1 MKRSTLFLGT
11 FTSLIVV
18 LLSLAAPSVQAQRP
32 VTLSTYAAK
41 FVCGKGDPKIISE
54 GQYFTNINVHNPSPF
69 NRAVYIKRFAIAL
82 PDEKPGKISN
92 FFGAFLGPDE
102 AMTIDCENIY
112 KHTQVPSGQFLE
124 GFVLIYALTELDVVS
139 VYTAG
144 HSEVETVH
152 TERVPVRRLVVPT
165 NNAMAQRLTRQKNL
179 Q

>member
-1 MKRSTLFLGT
+1 MKKTNLISIT
-11 FTSLIVV
+11 FTSLI
-18 LLSLAAPSVQAQRP
+18 LISLSVAVTSVQAQTQ

-41 FVCGKGDPKIISE
+41 FVCGKGEPRIVSE

-92 FFGAFLGPDE
+92 FVGGILGPDE

-112 KHTQVPSGQFLE
+112 RHTQVPPGQFLE
-124 GFVLIYALTELDVVS
+124 GFALIYALTELDVVS

-144 HSEVETVH
+144 HTEVETVH
-152 TERVPVRRLVVPT
+152 SERVPVRRLVLART
-165 NNAMAQRLTRQKNL
+165 NAMARRLIQDQNRQ
-179 Q
+179 

>member
-1 MKRSTLFLGT
+1 MKKTNLISIT
-11 FTSLIVV
+11 FTSLI
-18 LLSLAAPSVQAQRP
+18 LISLSVAVTSVQAQTQ

-41 FVCGKGDPKIISE
+41 FVCGKGEPRIVSE

-92 FFGAFLGPDE
+92 FVGGILGPDE

-112 KHTQVPSGQFLE
+112 RHTQVPPGQFLE
-124 GFVLIYALTELDVVS
+124 GFALIYALTELDVVS

-144 HSEVETVH
+144 HTEVETVH
-152 TERVPVRRLVVPT
+152 SERVPVRRLVLART
-165 NNAMAQRLTRQKNL
+165 NAMARRLIQEQNRQ
-179 Q
+179 

>member
-11 FTSLIVV
+11 FTSLI
-18 LLSLAAPSVQAQRP
+18 LISLSLAPSVQAQRQ
-32 VTLSTYAAK
+32 VTLTTYAAK
-41 FVCGKGDPKIISE
+41 FVCGKGDPKIVSE

-92 FFGAFLGPDE
+92 FFGAFLRPDE

-124 GFVLIYALTELDVVS
+124 GFALIYALTELDVVS

-144 HSEVETVH
+144 HGEVETVH
-152 TERVPVRRLVVPT
+152 SERVPVRRLVLGRT
-165 NNAMAQRLTRQKNL
+165 NAMAQRLLRQENL

>member
-1 MKRSTLFLGT
+1 MKRSTLISVT
-11 FTSLIVV
+11 FTSLILVS
-18 LLSLAAPSVQAQRP
+18 LNLAASPVQAQRP

-41 FVCGKGDPKIISE
+41 FVCGRGDTKLVSE

-124 GFVLIYALTELDVVS
+124 GFALIYALSELDVVS

-144 HSEVETVH
+144 HSAVETVH
-152 TERVPVRRLVVPT
+152 TERVPVRRLVVSP
-165 NNAMAQRLTRQKNL
+165 NNAMAQRLERQKSL

>member
-1 MKRSTLFLGT
+1 MKRFTLSSVT
-11 FTSLIVV
+11 FVSLIFVW
-18 LLSLAAPSVQAQRP
+18 LSAAAPAVQAQRQF
-32 VTLSTYAAK
+32 TLSTYAVK
-41 FVCGKGDPKIISE
+41 FVCGKADQRIASA
-54 GQYFTNINVHNPSPF
+54 GQYFTMINVHNPSPF

-82 PDEKPGKISN
+82 PEERPGKIS
-92 FFGAFLGPDE
+92 AFAGGILGPDE

-124 GFVLIYALTELDVVS
+124 GFALIYALTELDVVS

-152 TERVPVRRLVVPT
+152 SERVPVRRLVVPR
-165 NNAMAQRLTRQKNL
+165 NNAMAERLLRQQNL

>member
-1 MKRSTLFLGT
+1 MKRSTLISVT
-11 FTSLIVV
+11 FTSLI
-18 LLSLAAPSVQAQRP
+18 LASFSLAAAPVQAQRP
-32 VTLSTYAAK
+32 VTISTYAAK
-41 FVCGKGDPKIISE
+41 FVCGKGDPKIVSE

-112 KHTQVPSGQFLE
+112 RHTGVPPGQFLE
-124 GFVLIYALTELDVVS
+124 GFALIYGLTEFDVVS

-152 TERVPVRRLVVPT
+152 TERVPVRRLVVPQ
-165 NNAMAQRLTRQKNL
+165 NNAMAQRLERQKNL

>member
-1 MKRSTLFLGT
+1 MKKSNLISIT
-11 FTSLIVV
+11 FTSLI
-18 LLSLAAPSVQAQRP
+18 LISLSVAVTSVQAQTQ

-41 FVCGKGDPKIISE
+41 FVCGKGEPRIVSE

-92 FFGAFLGPDE
+92 FVGGILGPDE

-112 KHTQVPSGQFLE
+112 RHTQVPPGQFLE
-124 GFVLIYALTELDVVS
+124 GFALIYALTELDVVS

-144 HSEVETVH
+144 HTEVETVH
-152 TERVPVRRLVVPT
+152 SERVPVRRLVLART
-165 NNAMAQRLTRQKNL
+165 NAMARRLIQEQNRQ
-179 Q
+179 

>member
-11 FTSLIVV
+11 FTSLI
-18 LLSLAAPSVQAQRP
+18 LISLSLAPSVQAQRQ
-32 VTLSTYAAK
+32 VTLTTYAAK
-41 FVCGKGDPKIISE
+41 FVCGKGDPKIVSE

-124 GFVLIYALTELDVVS
+124 GFALIYALTELDVVS

-144 HSEVETVH
+144 HGEVETVH
-152 TERVPVRRLVVPT
+152 SERVPVRRLVLGRT
-165 NNAMAQRLTRQKNL
+165 NAMAQRLLRQENL